1 MNIIVNQSLSI
12 YLMSVLVYR
21 TSILV
26 SDERLYIQRVH
37 WSTIFCLSCYAASM
51 ILHCCAAV
59 FSGSHC
65 RLQRQLLERVVWRF
79 TSECRRRGL
88 YRNFHFFVPPRFC
101 LIEYRKLESIT
112 SLSRSVSASVCLS
125 IRLSV
130 YLSVCLTHAHIHKHA
145 RTCTHIHTR
154 TRARISKIVYM

>member
-112 SLSRSVSASVCLS
+112 SLSRSVSASVY
-125 IRLSV
+125 LSV
-130 YLSVCLTHAHIHKHA
+130 RLSVCLS
-145 RTCTHIHTR
+145 HTR
-154 TRARISKIVYM
+154 THTQACTNVHTHTHTHTRALAKLFTCSG